1 MLLSR
6 PWTWRPQSHCSI
18 PYDLT
23 RILFN
28 LTPTRDFA
36 SAMSSNAVGENEVS
50 FNKERLD
57 EFHAYLKQSKRVL
70 ALCGAGLSASSGLPT
85 FRGPGGLWRT
95 HNSVSLA
102 TPGAFEENPGLVWQ

>member
-1 MLLSR
+1 
-6 PWTWRPQSHCSI
+6 
-18 PYDLT
+18 
-23 RILFN
+23 
-28 LTPTRDFA
+28 
-36 SAMSSNAVGENEVS
+36 MSSKAVGENEVS
-50 FNKERLD
+50 FNKERLE

-102 TPGAFEENPGLVWQ
+102 TPGAFEENPGLVWQYVLTGLVFIQVHI